1 MKSWSLSTRIISS
14 VLMVVILGLLILSIA
29 VGGFTRYEVTER
41 LDNSLQEVA
50 ERLQTAVATRLHEPG
65 AASSIA
71 WLPEAGPRTLAYQVV
86 DVSGHVVL
94 RSQNAPQ
101 TAFVSNW
108 RTGFAN
114 VPHFRVYVASPVAE
128 KYRVL
133 VGEPTFH
140 RREAVRRAMLISV
153 VPMLLFMPVIWW
165 LVRLI
170 VRRALRPLDLLHDEM
185 RARGSGNLQPIPPLD
200 LPDELVSIQRSI
212 NTLLARLEAALSTE
226 RAFAASAAHELRNP
240 LGALL
245 AQVQMLG
252 RLMPAGSDTG
262 RRVELI
268 ADRTRRLGRTVEKL
282 LQFSRAS
289 SGVAFRRDRF
299 DLMTVV
305 RVLVDDLGHNP
316 CDGQGIVI
324 APDGIHHI
332 FVHGDMDATG
342 IMLRNLLENAL
353 LHGGHHMPVR
363 VAVLPDGGIDITN
376 DCPALPPGIFQ
387 RLTSPFVRGGTGNH
401 GSGLGLAIA
410 SNIATQMD
418 VTLRLRSPLT
428 GSARGFGVCVTFP
441 NSKVT

>member
-200 LPDELVSIQRSI
+200 LPDEL
-212 NTLLARLEAALSTE
+212 
-226 RAFAASAAHELRNP
+226 
-240 LGALL
+240 G
-245 AQVQMLG
+245 
-252 RLMPAGSDTG
+252 
-262 RRVELI
+262 
-268 ADRTRRLGRTVEKL
+268 
-282 LQFSRAS
+282 
-289 SGVAFRRDRF
+289 
-299 DLMTVV
+299 
-305 RVLVDDLGHNP
+305 
-316 CDGQGIVI
+316 
-324 APDGIHHI
+324 
-332 FVHGDMDATG
+332 
-342 IMLRNLLENAL
+342 
-353 LHGGHHMPVR
+353 PVR
-363 VAVLPDGGIDITN
+363 A
-376 DCPALPPGIFQ
+376 
-387 RLTSPFVRGGTGNH
+387 
-401 GSGLGLAIA
+401 
-410 SNIATQMD
+410 
-418 VTLRLRSPLT
+418 
-428 GSARGFGVCVTFP
+428 
-441 NSKVT
+441 